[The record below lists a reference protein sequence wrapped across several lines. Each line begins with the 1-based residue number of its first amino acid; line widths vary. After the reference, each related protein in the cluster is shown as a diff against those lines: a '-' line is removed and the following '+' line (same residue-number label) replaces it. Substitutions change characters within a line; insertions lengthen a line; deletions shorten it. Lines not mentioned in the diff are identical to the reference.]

1 MFLKQ
6 STAGQVRTLGP
17 FVDDTDAKTPETGL
31 TIANTD
37 VKLMKNGAASVN
49 KNSGGGTHRINGEYS
64 FTFDATDSNTVGEL
78 KVSINVAGAL
88 PVFATFFVL
97 EEVVFD
103 ALFGASS
110 VGPLT
115 TLGTNAPANWI
126 NAAAIA
132 AAALNGKGDWA
143 TEGDV
148 YDLVESALSAYGVA
162 AFDTPM
168 TLSATERN
176 TLAGVIDA
184 RLLDAGDAT
193 DLIASIVARIG
204 NTNVDQAAFV
214 AAVKAALFDA
224 ASAANKLSVNA
235 SGEVTVS
242 GGSGGLDA
250 AGIRSAV
257 GLSAANLGSRL
268 DAISLAVDGDEIA
281 DAVAARIGSI
291 GLSLQAQNGLSD
303 GDTLTVFA
311 GDDYTG
317 DAAQR
322 FDIDSDDDLTGKRLL
337 IAATHQSQNA
347 KFTLAANIS
356 GSVGEQFAMFNPPA
370 TLTETWLTGTWTL
383 QYKLELDTNKHK
395 TIRSGLLLVRPHDAA
410 SPIVQL

>member
-383 QYKLELDTNKHK
+383 QYKLELETNKHK